1 MVTGFSRSTFPFS
14 GAYSPPRFRVLRLF
28 VAVLALFAVR
38 SAPTLA
44 QRPDTAVAVLPEI
57 EIEAARASE
66 TTATA
71 PYAIAVLTRGPE
83 RVASESGFSLA
94 EVLRELPGLW
104 INDRGHFALGERL
117 SVRGMGSR
125 AAFGVRGVQVLL
137 DGVPLTMPDG
147 QAVLD
152 VVDPAFV
159 RRAELVRGP
168 ASRFWGNGSGGALF
182 LSTAFFAD
190 RPTLRARV
198 LGGSYGAR
206 QAAFEA
212 SAPVGRHRLHVHAS
226 DFRRDGY
233 RAHSAGK
240 FTRAGLH
247 GDLALDARTRLRL
260 TAALAAQDVEHPGS
274 LTRAEFE
281 ADPRGA
287 NPRFAE
293 TRAGKESLQAQAGAT
308 LLRETGPG
316 LLTFTAYGL
325 SRTLDN
331 PLPFAYIDLDR
342 KAGGLRLMLREERRR
357 LRWGLGLD
365 AAFQGDDRR
374 NFNNDAGR
382 TGTERRLDQRE
393 TVRNLAAFGFMSL
406 PLAAPLRLTLSLR
419 ADHVR
424 FAMTDRLLTN
434 GDQSGSRT
442 FAAVSP
448 AAGLAYRLGGL
459 LFFAEVSTAFETPT
473 TTELVNRPDL
483 TGGFNP
489 DLDPQRVR
497 GVEAGV
503 RGALPG
509 LPLRIDAAVFRLDV
523 TDRLVPFQAED
534 DGRTYFR
541 NSGANT
547 HDGVELAA
555 EWMPRAWLT
564 LRAVYA
570 GSRFVFDDEALAGN
584 RLPGIPPHRFFG
596 DVRVEWGGW
605 WTRLAL
611 ERVSAYFVNDAN
623 TEKND
628 GYAVVDVYA
637 GHEGLTV
644 GRVRLQPFAR
654 VGNVF
659 DERYSGSVSINAFG
673 GRFFEPA
680 PGRTFEAGLNVTY

>member
-1 MVTGFSRSTFPFS
+1 ML
-14 GAYSPPRFRVLRLF
+14 PPRPRPLLRPLF
-28 VAVLALFAVR
+28 GLIALVFFAARAGSVFGQ
-38 SAPTLA
+38 T
-44 QRPDTAVAVLPEI
+44 PDTVRVVLPEI

-66 TTATA
+66 TESTA
-71 PYAIAVLTRGPE
+71 PYAVSVLARGPE
-83 RVASESGFSLA
+83 RVALEADLSA
-94 EVLRELPGLW
+94 AAVLRELPGLW

-125 AAFGVRGVQVLL
+125 AAFGVRGVQVIL
-137 DGVPLTMPDG
+137 DGIPLTMPDG

-152 VVDPAFV
+152 VVDPVFI

-168 ASRFWGNGSGGALF
+168 ASRFWGNGGGGALF

-190 RPTLRARV
+190 RPALRARV
-198 LGGSYGAR
+198 LGGSYGTR

-212 SAPVGRHRLHVHAS
+212 SVPAGRHRFHVHAS

-233 RAHSAGK
+233 REHSGGG

-274 LTRAEFE
+274 LTRAQYET
-281 ADPRGA
+281 DPRGA

-316 LLTFTAYGL
+316 LLTVTAYGL

-342 KAGGLRLMLREERRR
+342 KAGGLRLMLRAARRR
-357 LRWGLGLD
+357 LRWGFGLD
-365 AAFQGDDRR
+365 AGFQGDDRR

-382 TGTERRLDQRE
+382 AGSDRRLDQRE
-393 TVRNLAAFGFMSL
+393 TVRDLAAFGFVSL

-424 FAMTDRLLTN
+424 FAMTDRLLAN

-442 FAAVSP
+442 FAALSP
-448 AAGLAYRLGGL
+448 AAGLAYRLGDL
-459 LFFAEVSTAFETPT
+459 LFFANVSTAFETPT

-489 DLDPQRVR
+489 ELDPQKVR
-497 GVEAGV
+497 GFEAGA

-509 LPLRIDAAVFRLDV
+509 IPVRIDVAVFRLDV

-547 HDGVELAA
+547 HEGVEVSAT
-555 EWMPRAWLT
+555 WTPRPWLT
-564 LRAVYA
+564 LRTVYA

-584 RLPGIPPHRFFG
+584 RLPGIPARRFFG
-596 DVRVEWGGW
+596 DVRIHRRGW
-605 WTRLAL
+605 WTRLVL
-611 ERVSAYFVNDAN
+611 ESVSAYFANDAN

-628 GYAVVDVYA
+628 EYTVVDVYA
-637 GHEGLTV
+637 GHEGWSV

-654 VGNVF
+654 AGNLF
-659 DERYSGSVSINAFG
+659 DARYSGSVSINAFG
-673 GRFFEPA
+673 GRFYEPA
-680 PGRTFEAGLNVTY
+680 PGRTFEAGLNVTL

>member
-1 MVTGFSRSTFPFS
+1 ML
-14 GAYSPPRFRVLRLF
+14 PPRPRPFPRPLF
-28 VAVLALFAVR
+28 GLIAFVFFAARAGSVFG
-38 SAPTLA
+38 
-44 QRPDTAVAVLPEI
+44 QKPDTVRVVLPEI

-66 TTATA
+66 TEATA
-71 PYAIAVLTRGPE
+71 PYAVSVLARGPE
-83 RVASESGFSLA
+83 RVALEADLSLA
-94 EVLRELPGLW
+94 AVLRELPGLW

-152 VVDPAFV
+152 VVDPVFV

-190 RPTLRARV
+190 RPMLRARV

-212 SAPVGRHRLHVHAS
+212 STPVGRHRLHVHAS

-233 RAHSAGK
+233 RAHSAGG

-274 LTRAEFE
+274 LTRAQFE

-293 TRAGKESLQAQAGAT
+293 TQAGKESLQAQAGAT
-308 LLRETGPG
+308 LLHETGLG
-316 LLTFTAYGL
+316 LLTVTAYGL

-342 KAGGLRLMLREERRR
+342 KAGGLRLMLRKERGL
-357 LRWGLGLD
+357 LRWGFGLD
-365 AAFQGDDRR
+365 AAFQDDDRR
-374 NFNNDAGR
+374 NFNNVAGR
-382 TGTERRLDQRE
+382 AGPDRRLDQRE
-393 TVRNLAAFGFMSL
+393 TVRDLAAFGFVSL

-424 FAMTDRLLTN
+424 FAMTDRLLAN

-448 AAGLAYRLGGL
+448 AAGLAYRLGNL
-459 LFFAEVSTAFETPT
+459 LFFANVSTAFETPT

-489 DLDPQRVR
+489 DLDPQKVR
-497 GVEAGV
+497 GFEAGV

-547 HDGVELAA
+547 HEGVEVSAT
-555 EWMPRAWLT
+555 WTPRPWLT
-564 LRAVYA
+564 LRTVYT

-584 RLPGIPPHRFFG
+584 RLPGIPPHRLFG
-596 DVRVEWGGW
+596 DVRAGRRGW
-605 WTRLAL
+605 WARLAL
-611 ERVSAYFVNDAN
+611 ESVSAYFANDAN

-628 GYAVVDVYA
+628 GYTVVDVYA
-637 GHEGLTV
+637 GHEGLSV

-654 VGNVF
+654 VGNLF
-659 DERYSGSVSINAFG
+659 DAQYSGSVSINAFG
-673 GRFFEPA
+673 GRFYEPA
-680 PGRTFEAGLNVTY
+680 PGRTFEAGLNVTL

>member
-1 MVTGFSRSTFPFS
+1 MRPRPSLLSRS
-14 GAYSPPRFRVLRLF
+14 GLIVLVF
-28 VAVLALFAVR
+28 IAACAGSV
-38 SAPTLA
+38 SA
-44 QRPDTAVAVLPEI
+44 QSPDTARVVLPEI
-57 EIEAARASE
+57 EIEAARATE
-66 TTATA
+66 TEATA
-71 PYAIAVLTRGPE
+71 PYAVSVLARGPD
-83 RVASESGFSLA
+83 RVALEADLSLA
-94 EVLRELPGLW
+94 TVLRELPGLW

-152 VVDPAFV
+152 VVDPVFV

-168 ASRFWGNGSGGALF
+168 ASRFWGNGGGGALF

-190 RPTLRARV
+190 RPALRARV
-198 LGGSYGAR
+198 LGGSHGAR

-212 SAPVGRHRLHVHAS
+212 SVPVGRHRFHVHAS
-226 DFRRDGY
+226 EFRRDGY
-233 RAHSAGK
+233 RAHSAGR
-240 FTRAGLH
+240 FSRAGLH

-274 LTRAEFE
+274 LTRAQFE

-293 TRAGKESLQAQAGAT
+293 TRAGKESLHAQAGAT
-308 LLRETGPG
+308 LLRDTGIG
-316 LLTFTAYGL
+316 LFTVTAYGL

-342 KAGGLRLMLREERRR
+342 KAGGLRFMLRAARDR

-365 AAFQGDDRR
+365 AAFQADDRR

-382 TGTERRLDQRE
+382 PGPDRRLDQRE
-393 TVRNLAAFGFMSL
+393 TVRDLAAFGFVSL

-419 ADHVR
+419 ADHIR
-424 FAMTDRLLTN
+424 FAMTDRLLAN

-442 FAAVSP
+442 FSAVSP
-448 AAGLAYRLGGL
+448 AAGVGYRLGKL
-459 LFFAEVSTAFETPT
+459 LFFANVSTAFETPT

-489 DLDPQRVR
+489 DLGPQKVR
-497 GVEAGV
+497 GLEAGV
-503 RGALPG
+503 RGALSGVPV
-509 LPLRIDAAVFRLDV
+509 RIDFAVFRLAV
-523 TDRLVPFQAED
+523 RDRLVPFQAED

-547 HDGVELAA
+547 HDGVEAA
-555 EWMPRAWLT
+555 VTWSPRPWLT
-564 LRAVYA
+564 LRTVYA

-584 RLPGIPPHRFFG
+584 RLPGIPPHRLFG
-596 DVRVEWGGW
+596 DMRLERRGW
-605 WTRLAL
+605 WARLAL
-611 ERVSAYFVNDAN
+611 ERASAYFVNDAN
-623 TEKND
+623 TERND
-628 GYAVVDVYA
+628 GYTVVDVYA
-637 GHEGLTV
+637 GHAGLSV

-654 VGNVF
+654 IANLF
-659 DERYSGSVSINAFG
+659 DVRYSGSVSINAFG

-680 PGRTFEAGLNVTY
+680 PGRTVEAGLNVTL